1 MIAIV
6 TVLFAFPLGF
16 FVRSRLAAN
25 VGYIAV
31 YMYAFTFQGIYL
43 MRSWVGGD
51 DSAFPSNPDDLPLQ
65 YLAVSLGI
73 FLRFFLLHVLLGD
86 GFEASMTERLW
97 QLQSVN
103 CGVCSFEHLRDPPPL
118 EGPGPWRCR
127 AWMASEPGP

>member
-73 FLRFFLLHVLLGD
+73 YAVGFGLVRLGGLVRARRSRATAD
-86 GFEASMTERLW
+86 DVSAV
-97 QLQSVN
+97 SV
-103 CGVCSFEHLRDPPPL
+103 S
-118 EGPGPWRCR
+118 
-127 AWMASEPGP
+127 